1 MIVLAVPAAT
11 AGTHHHD
18 SGKTEMSDPLD
29 KIRDAVLDSASAG
42 ADPAEV
48 IVLLL
53 KISGEIAITT
63 QTMNRETY
71 QELSEVLWKQSEV
84 ERYMRL
90 VTPQEAADA

>member
-1 MIVLAVPAAT
+1 MP
-11 AGTHHHD
+11 
-18 SGKTEMSDPLD
+18 DPLD

-48 IVLLL
+48 IALLL

-90 VTPQEAADA
+90 VPNPMLGMT